1 MNNIKRGQ
9 HKASFLNGILKENP
23 LLIQVLGLCP
33 ALAVTKSLETAFG
46 MGLLFTFVLVSSNV
60 IVSLLRKLIPEE
72 IRTPCYIVVIAT
84 FVTIVKMFAE
94 AFLPELYSSLG
105 VFLSLLVVNCIV
117 LGRAEAFAG
126 QNGVLDSFLDGV
138 GNGIGYTWAISLMG
152 IIREVF
158 GLGTLTIGKVF
169 NFFGEPIKLP
179 ILKFVE
185 ITFDAATETYT
196 RTVHYDFSISIFQ
209 NPAGAF
215 IVLGLMLA
223 VMAAITNHKKAVEKA
238 KEKAAKEAAKAELA
252 AKAALAGGA
261 K

>member
-1 MNNIKRGQ
+1 MDNIKRGQ

-72 IRTPCYIVVIAT
+72 IRTPSYIVVIAT

-126 QNGVLDSFLDGV
+126 SNGVLDSFLDGV

-152 IIREVF
+152 IIREVL

-169 NFFGEPIKLP
+169 NFFGDPLTLP
-179 ILKFVE
+179 ILKS
-185 ITFDAATETYT
+185 TTLDAYGNPL
-196 RTVHYDFSISIFQ
+196 YDYSISIFQ

-215 IVLGLMLA
+215 MVLGLMLGI
-223 VMAAITNHKKAVEKA
+223 MAAITNHKKAVEKA
-238 KEKAAKEAAKAELA
+238 KEKALKLEMA
-252 AKAALAGGA
+252 AKAALAGGN

>member
-1 MNNIKRGQ
+1 MNDIKRGQ

-72 IRTPCYIVVIAT
+72 IRTPSYIVVIAT
-84 FVTIVKMFAE
+84 FVTIVKMFTE

-126 QNGVLDSFLDGV
+126 SNGVLDSFLDGV

-152 IIREVF
+152 IIREVL

-169 NFFGEPIKLP
+169 TFFPEPLVLP
-179 ILKFVE
+179 ILKS
-185 ITFDAATETYT
+185 TALTSTGDPL
-196 RTVHYDFSISIFQ
+196 YDYSISLFQ

-215 IVLGLMLA
+215 IVLGLMLG

-238 KEKAAKEAAKAELA
+238 KEKAAKEASKLEMA

>member
-1 MNNIKRGQ
+1 MNSIKRGQ
-9 HKASFLNGILKENP
+9 HKASFLNGILRENP
-23 LLIQVLGLCP
+23 LLVQVLGLCP

-72 IRTPCYIVVIAT
+72 IRTPSYIVVIAT

-117 LGRAEAFAG
+117 LGRSEAFAG
-126 QNGVLDSFLDGV
+126 QNGVLDSFLDGL

-152 IIREVF
+152 LIREIL
-158 GLGTLTIGKVF
+158 GLGTLTLGKVF
-169 NFFGEPIKLP
+169 SFFGDPLKLP
-179 ILKFVE
+179 ILKS
-185 ITFDAATETYT
+185 TTLDALGNPTYD
-196 RTVHYDFSISIFQ
+196 YSISIFQ

-223 VMAAITNHKKAVEKA
+223 IMAAISNHKKAVEKA
-238 KEKAAKEAAKAELA
+238 KEKALKLEMA
-252 AKAALAGGA
+252 AKAALEGGA

>member
-72 IRTPCYIVVIAT
+72 IRTPSYIVVIAT

-126 QNGVLDSFLDGV
+126 SNGVLDSFLDGV

-152 IIREVF
+152 IIREVL

-169 NFFGEPIKLP
+169 NFFGDPLTLP
-179 ILKFVE
+179 LLKS
-185 ITFDAATETYT
+185 TTLDAYGDPL
-196 RTVHYDFSISIFQ
+196 YDYSISIFQ

-215 IVLGLMLA
+215 MVLGLMLGI
-223 VMAAITNHKKAVEKA
+223 MAAITNHKKAVEKA
-238 KEKAAKEAAKAELA
+238 KEKALKLEMA
-252 AKAALAGGA
+252 AKAALAGGN

>member
-1 MNNIKRGQ
+1 MDNIKRGQ

-72 IRTPCYIVVIAT
+72 IRTPSYIVVIAT
-84 FVTIVKMFAE
+84 FVTIVKMFTE

-126 QNGVLDSFLDGV
+126 SNGVFDSFLDGV

-152 IIREVF
+152 IIREVL

-169 NFFGEPIKLP
+169 NFFPEPLVLP
-179 ILKFVE
+179 ILKS
-185 ITFDAATETYT
+185 
-196 RTVHYDFSISIFQ
+196 TVLTSTGDPLYDYSISIFQ

-215 IVLGLMLA
+215 IVLGLILG

-238 KEKAAKEAAKAELA
+238 KEKAAKEAAKLEMA

>member
-72 IRTPCYIVVIAT
+72 IRTPSYIVVIAT

-126 QNGVLDSFLDGV
+126 SNGVFDSFLDGV

-152 IIREVF
+152 IIREVL

-169 NFFGEPIKLP
+169 NFFGDPLTLP
-179 ILKFVE
+179 ILKS
-185 ITFDAATETYT
+185 TTLDA
-196 RTVHYDFSISIFQ
+196 HGNPLYDYSISIFQ

-215 IVLGLMLA
+215 IVLGLMLGI
-223 VMAAITNHKKAVEKA
+223 MAAITNHKKAVEKA
-238 KEKAAKEAAKAELA
+238 KEKAAKEASKLEMA

>member
-1 MNNIKRGQ
+1 MDNIKRGQ

-72 IRTPCYIVVIAT
+72 IRTPSYIVVIAT

-117 LGRAEAFAG
+117 LGRSEAFAG
-126 QNGVLDSFLDGV
+126 QNGVLDSFLDGL

-152 IIREVF
+152 IIREVL

-169 NFFGEPIKLP
+169 NFFGDPLTLP
-179 ILKFVE
+179 ILKS
-185 ITFDAATETYT
+185 TTLDAYGNPL
-196 RTVHYDFSISIFQ
+196 YDYSISIFQ

-215 IVLGLMLA
+215 IVLGLMLGI
-223 VMAAITNHKKAVEKA
+223 MAAITNHKKAVEKA
-238 KEKAAKEAAKAELA
+238 KEKALKLEMA
-252 AKAALAGGA
+252 AKAALAGGN

>member
-72 IRTPCYIVVIAT
+72 IRTPSYIVVIAT
-84 FVTIVKMFAE
+84 FVTIVKMFTE

-126 QNGVLDSFLDGV
+126 SNGVFDSFLDGV

-152 IIREVF
+152 IIREVL

-169 NFFGEPIKLP
+169 TFFPEPLVLP
-179 ILKFVE
+179 ILKS
-185 ITFDAATETYT
+185 
-196 RTVHYDFSISIFQ
+196 TVLTSTGDPLYDYSISLFQ

-215 IVLGLMLA
+215 IVLGLMLG

-238 KEKAAKEAAKAELA
+238 KEKAAKEAANLEMA

>member
-72 IRTPCYIVVIAT
+72 IRTPSYIVVIAT

-126 QNGVLDSFLDGV
+126 SNGVLDSFLDGV

-152 IIREVF
+152 IIREVL

-169 NFFGEPIKLP
+169 NFFGDPLTLP
-179 ILKFVE
+179 ILKSVAL
-185 ITFDAATETYT
+185 DAYGNPL
-196 RTVHYDFSISIFQ
+196 YDYSILIFQ

-215 IVLGLMLA
+215 IVLGLMLGI
-223 VMAAITNHKKAVEKA
+223 MAAITNHKKAVEKA
-238 KEKAAKEAAKAELA
+238 KEKALKLEMA

>member
-1 MNNIKRGQ
+1 MDNIKRGQ
-9 HKASFLNGILKENP
+9 HKASFLNGILRENP
-23 LLIQVLGLCP
+23 LLVQVLGLCP

-72 IRTPCYIVVIAT
+72 IRTPSYIVVIAT

-117 LGRAEAFAG
+117 LGRSEAFAG
-126 QNGVLDSFLDGV
+126 QNGVLDSFLDGL

-152 IIREVF
+152 LIREVL
-158 GLGTLTIGKVF
+158 GLGTLTLGKVF
-169 NFFGEPIKLP
+169 SFFGNPLKLP
-179 ILKFVE
+179 ILKS
-185 ITFDAATETYT
+185 TTLDALGNPTYD
-196 RTVHYDFSISIFQ
+196 YSISIFQ

-223 VMAAITNHKKAVEKA
+223 IMAAISNHKKAVEKA
-238 KEKAAKEAAKAELA
+238 KEKALKLEMA
-252 AKAALAGGA
+252 AKAALEGGA

>member
-9 HKASFLNGILKENP
+9 HKASFLNGMLKENP

-72 IRTPCYIVVIAT
+72 IRTPSYIVVIAT
-84 FVTIVKMFAE
+84 FVTIVKMFTE

-105 VFLSLLVVNCIV
+105 VFLSLLVVTCIV

-126 QNGVLDSFLDGV
+126 SNGVFDSFLDGV

-152 IIREVF
+152 IIREVL

-169 NFFGEPIKLP
+169 TFFPEPLVLP
-179 ILKFVE
+179 ILKS
-185 ITFDAATETYT
+185 
-196 RTVHYDFSISIFQ
+196 TVLTSTGDPLYDYSISLFQ

-215 IVLGLMLA
+215 IVLGLMLG

-238 KEKAAKEAAKAELA
+238 KEKAAKEAAKLEMA

>member
-1 MNNIKRGQ
+1 MDNIKRGQ

-72 IRTPCYIVVIAT
+72 IRTPSYIVVIAT
-84 FVTIVKMFAE
+84 FVTIVKMFTE

-126 QNGVLDSFLDGV
+126 SNGVFDSFLDGV

-152 IIREVF
+152 IIREVL

-169 NFFGEPIKLP
+169 TFFPEPLVLP
-179 ILKFVE
+179 ILKS
-185 ITFDAATETYT
+185 
-196 RTVHYDFSISIFQ
+196 TVLTSTGDPLYDYSISLFQ

-215 IVLGLMLA
+215 VVLGLMLGI
-223 VMAAITNHKKAVEKA
+223 MAAITNHKKAVEKA
-238 KEKAAKEAAKAELA
+238 KEKAAKEAAKLEMA
-252 AKAALAGGA
+252 AKAALAGGN

>member
-1 MNNIKRGQ
+1 MDKIKRGQ
-9 HKASFLNGILKENP
+9 HKESFLNGILKENP
-23 LLIQVLGLCP
+23 LLVQILGLCP

-72 IRTPCYIVVIAT
+72 IKTPCYIVVIAT

-117 LGRAEAFAG
+117 LGRSEAFAG
-126 QNGVLDSFLDGV
+126 QNGVFDSFLDGC

-152 IIREVF
+152 IIREVL

-169 NFFGEPIKLP
+169 NFFGDPLTLP
-179 ILKFVE
+179 ILKSTVL
-185 ITFDAATETYT
+185 DA
-196 RTVHYDFSISIFQ
+196 HGDPLYDFSISIFQ

-215 IVLGLMLA
+215 IVLGLILA

>member
-1 MNNIKRGQ
+1 MNSIKRGQ

-72 IRTPCYIVVIAT
+72 IRTPSYIVVIAT
-84 FVTIVKMFAE
+84 FVTIVKMFTE

-126 QNGVLDSFLDGV
+126 SNGVFDSFLDGV

-152 IIREVF
+152 IIREVL

-169 NFFGEPIKLP
+169 TFFPEPLVLP
-179 ILKFVE
+179 ILKS
-185 ITFDAATETYT
+185 
-196 RTVHYDFSISIFQ
+196 TVLTSTGDPLYDYSISLFQ

-215 IVLGLMLA
+215 IVLGLMLG
-223 VMAAITNHKKAVEKA
+223 VMAAISNHKKAVEKA
-238 KEKAAKEAAKAELA
+238 KEKAAKEAAKLEMA

>member
-1 MNNIKRGQ
+1 MNSIKRGQ

-72 IRTPCYIVVIAT
+72 IRTPSYIVVIAT

-126 QNGVLDSFLDGV
+126 SNGVLDSFLDGV

-152 IIREVF
+152 IIREVL

-169 NFFGEPIKLP
+169 NFFGDPLTLP
-179 ILKFVE
+179 ILKS
-185 ITFDAATETYT
+185 TTLDAYGNPL
-196 RTVHYDFSISIFQ
+196 YDYSISIFQ

-215 IVLGLMLA
+215 MVLGLMLGI
-223 VMAAITNHKKAVEKA
+223 MAAITNHKKAVEKA
-238 KEKAAKEAAKAELA
+238 KEKALKLEMA
-252 AKAALAGGA
+252 AKAALAGGN

>member
-1 MNNIKRGQ
+1 MNDIKRGQ

-72 IRTPCYIVVIAT
+72 IRTPSYIVVIAT
-84 FVTIVKMFAE
+84 FVTIVKMFTE

-126 QNGVLDSFLDGV
+126 SNGVLDSFLDGV

-152 IIREVF
+152 IIREVL

-169 NFFGEPIKLP
+169 TFFPEPLVLP
-179 ILKFVE
+179 ILKS
-185 ITFDAATETYT
+185 
-196 RTVHYDFSISIFQ
+196 TVLTSTGDPLYDYSISLFQ

-215 IVLGLMLA
+215 IVLGLILG

-238 KEKAAKEAAKAELA
+238 KEKAAKEAAKLEMA
-252 AKAALAGGA
+252 AKAALAGGN

>member
-1 MNNIKRGQ
+1 MDNIKRGQ
-9 HKASFLNGILKENP
+9 HKASFLNGILRENP
-23 LLIQVLGLCP
+23 LLVQVLGLCP

-72 IRTPCYIVVIAT
+72 IRTPSYIVVIAT

-117 LGRAEAFAG
+117 LGRSEAFAG
-126 QNGVLDSFLDGV
+126 QNGVLDSFLDGL

-152 IIREVF
+152 LIREVL
-158 GLGTLTIGKVF
+158 GLGTLTLGKVF
-169 NFFGEPIKLP
+169 SFFGDPLKLP
-179 ILKFVE
+179 ILKS
-185 ITFDAATETYT
+185 TTLDALGNPTYD
-196 RTVHYDFSISIFQ
+196 YSISIFQ

-223 VMAAITNHKKAVEKA
+223 IMAAISNHKKAVEKA
-238 KEKAAKEAAKAELA
+238 KEKALKLEMA
-252 AKAALAGGA
+252 AKAALEGGA

>member
-1 MNNIKRGQ
+1 MDNIKRGQ

-72 IRTPCYIVVIAT
+72 IRTPSYIVVIAT
-84 FVTIVKMFAE
+84 FVTIVKMFTE

-117 LGRAEAFAG
+117 LGRSEAFAG
-126 QNGVLDSFLDGV
+126 QNGVLDSFLDGL

-152 IIREVF
+152 IIREVL

-169 NFFGEPIKLP
+169 NFFGDPLTLP
-179 ILKFVE
+179 ILKS
-185 ITFDAATETYT
+185 
-196 RTVHYDFSISIFQ
+196 TVLDSHGNPLYDYSISIFQ

-215 IVLGLMLA
+215 IVLGLMLGI
-223 VMAAITNHKKAVEKA
+223 MAAITNHKKAVEKA
-238 KEKAAKEAAKAELA
+238 KEKALKLEMA
-252 AKAALAGGA
+252 AKAALAGGN

>member
-72 IRTPCYIVVIAT
+72 IRTPSYIVVIAT

-126 QNGVLDSFLDGV
+126 SNGVFDSFLDGV

-152 IIREVF
+152 IIREVL

-169 NFFGEPIKLP
+169 TFFPEPLVLP
-179 ILKFVE
+179 ILKS
-185 ITFDAATETYT
+185 
-196 RTVHYDFSISIFQ
+196 TVLTSTGDPLYDYSISLFQ

-215 IVLGLMLA
+215 IVLGLMLG

-238 KEKAAKEAAKAELA
+238 KEKAAKEAAKLEMA

>member
-72 IRTPCYIVVIAT
+72 IRTPSYIVVIAT
-84 FVTIVKMFAE
+84 FVTIVKMFTE

-126 QNGVLDSFLDGV
+126 SNGVFDSFLDGV

-152 IIREVF
+152 IIREVL

-169 NFFGEPIKLP
+169 TFFPEPLVLP
-179 ILKFVE
+179 ILKS
-185 ITFDAATETYT
+185 
-196 RTVHYDFSISIFQ
+196 TVLTSTGDPLYDYSISLFQ

-215 IVLGLMLA
+215 IVLGLILG

-238 KEKAAKEAAKAELA
+238 KEKAAKEAAKLEMA

>member
-1 MNNIKRGQ
+1 MDKIKRGQ
-9 HKASFLNGILKENP
+9 HKESFLNGILKENP
-23 LLIQVLGLCP
+23 LLVQILGLCP

-72 IRTPCYIVVIAT
+72 IKTPCYIVVIAT

-117 LGRAEAFAG
+117 LGRSEAFAG
-126 QNGVLDSFLDGV
+126 QNGVFDSFLDGC

-152 IIREVF
+152 IIREVL

-169 NFFGEPIKLP
+169 NFFGDPLTLP
-179 ILKFVE
+179 ILKSTVL
-185 ITFDAATETYT
+185 DA
-196 RTVHYDFSISIFQ
+196 HGDPLYDFSISIFQ

>member
-1 MNNIKRGQ
+1 MDNIKRGQ

-72 IRTPCYIVVIAT
+72 IRTPSYIVVIAT

-126 QNGVLDSFLDGV
+126 SNGVLDSFLDGV

-152 IIREVF
+152 IIREVL

-169 NFFGEPIKLP
+169 NFFGDPLTLP
-179 ILKFVE
+179 ILKSTVL
-185 ITFDAATETYT
+185 DAYGNPL
-196 RTVHYDFSISIFQ
+196 YDYSISIFQ

-215 IVLGLMLA
+215 IVLGLMLGI
-223 VMAAITNHKKAVEKA
+223 MAAITNHKKAVEKA
-238 KEKAAKEAAKAELA
+238 KEKALKLEMA

>member
-9 HKASFLNGILKENP
+9 HKASFLNGILRENP
-23 LLIQVLGLCP
+23 LLVQALGLCP

-72 IRTPCYIVVIAT
+72 IRTPSYIVVIAT
-84 FVTIVKMFAE
+84 FVTIVKMFTE

-126 QNGVLDSFLDGV
+126 SNGVFDSFLDGV

-152 IIREVF
+152 IIREVL

-169 NFFGEPIKLP
+169 TFFPEPLVLP
-179 ILKFVE
+179 ILKS
-185 ITFDAATETYT
+185 
-196 RTVHYDFSISIFQ
+196 TVLTSTGDPLYDYSISLFQ

-215 IVLGLMLA
+215 IVLGLMLG

-238 KEKAAKEAAKAELA
+238 KEKAAKEAAKLEMA

>member
-84 FVTIVKMFAE
+84 FVTIVKMFTE

-126 QNGVLDSFLDGV
+126 SNGVFDSFLDGV

-152 IIREVF
+152 IIREVL

-169 NFFGEPIKLP
+169 TFFPEPLVLP
-179 ILKFVE
+179 ILKS
-185 ITFDAATETYT
+185 
-196 RTVHYDFSISIFQ
+196 TVLTSTGDPLYDYSISLFQ

-215 IVLGLMLA
+215 IVLGLMLG

-238 KEKAAKEAAKAELA
+238 KEKAAKEAAKLEMA

>member
-1 MNNIKRGQ
+1 MDKIKRGQ
-9 HKASFLNGILKENP
+9 HKESFLNGILKENP
-23 LLIQVLGLCP
+23 LLVQILGLCP

-72 IRTPCYIVVIAT
+72 IKTPCYIVVIAT

-117 LGRAEAFAG
+117 LGRSEAFAG
-126 QNGVLDSFLDGV
+126 QNGVFDSFLDGC

-152 IIREVF
+152 IIREVL

-169 NFFGEPIKLP
+169 NFFGDPLTLP
-179 ILKFVE
+179 ILKSTVL
-185 ITFDAATETYT
+185 DA
-196 RTVHYDFSISIFQ
+196 HGDPLYDFSISIFQ

-223 VMAAITNHKKAVEKA
+223 VMAAIANHKKAVEKA
-238 KEKAAKEAAKAELA
+238 KERAAKEAAKAEATLV
-252 AKAALAGGA
+252 AGGA

>member
-1 MNNIKRGQ
+1 
-9 HKASFLNGILKENP
+9 
-23 LLIQVLGLCP
+23 
-33 ALAVTKSLETAFG
+33 

-72 IRTPCYIVVIAT
+72 IRTPSYIVVIAT
-84 FVTIVKMFAE
+84 FVTIVKMFTE

-117 LGRAEAFAG
+117 LGRAEAYAG
-126 QNGVLDSFLDGV
+126 SNGVFDSFLDGV

-152 IIREVF
+152 IIREVL

-169 NFFGEPIKLP
+169 TFFPEPLVLP
-179 ILKFVE
+179 ILKS
-185 ITFDAATETYT
+185 
-196 RTVHYDFSISIFQ
+196 TVLTSTGDPLYDYSISLFQ

-215 IVLGLMLA
+215 IVLGLMLG

-238 KEKAAKEAAKAELA
+238 KEKAAKEAAKLEMA

>member
-1 MNNIKRGQ
+1 MDNVKRGQ

-72 IRTPCYIVVIAT
+72 IRTPSYIVVIAT
-84 FVTIVKMFAE
+84 FVTIVKMFTE

-126 QNGVLDSFLDGV
+126 SNGVFDSFLDGV

-152 IIREVF
+152 IIREVL

-169 NFFGEPIKLP
+169 TFFPEPLVLP
-179 ILKFVE
+179 ILKS
-185 ITFDAATETYT
+185 
-196 RTVHYDFSISIFQ
+196 TVLTSTGDPLYDYSISLFQ

-215 IVLGLMLA
+215 IVLGLMLG

-238 KEKAAKEAAKAELA
+238 KEKAAKEAAKLEMA

>member
-9 HKASFLNGILKENP
+9 HKASFLNGILRENP
-23 LLIQVLGLCP
+23 LLVQVLGLCP

-72 IRTPCYIVVIAT
+72 IRTPSYIVVIAT
-84 FVTIVKMFAE
+84 FVTIVKMFTE

-126 QNGVLDSFLDGV
+126 SNGVFDSFLDGV

-152 IIREVF
+152 IIREVL

-169 NFFGEPIKLP
+169 TFFPEPLVLP
-179 ILKFVE
+179 ILKS
-185 ITFDAATETYT
+185 
-196 RTVHYDFSISIFQ
+196 TVLTSTGDPLYDYSISLFQ

-215 IVLGLMLA
+215 IVLGLMLG

-238 KEKAAKEAAKAELA
+238 KEKAAKEAAKLEMA